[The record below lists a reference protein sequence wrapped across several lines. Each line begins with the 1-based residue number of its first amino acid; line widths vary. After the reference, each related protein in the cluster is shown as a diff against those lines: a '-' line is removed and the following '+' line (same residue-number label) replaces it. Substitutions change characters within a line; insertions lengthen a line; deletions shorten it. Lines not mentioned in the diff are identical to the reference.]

1 MINSPRETA
10 STHPIPRLLLIRS
23 SHPTEPIHAVHEPAV
38 CFVAQGRKQVMVG
51 QSVYTYDSAK
61 YLVVSVD
68 VPIVGQ
74 ILEASAAE
82 PYLCVR
88 LDLDP
93 AAIGALMLEAN
104 VPSAASEQ
112 PGQALSLSSITT
124 ELLDTAIRLV
134 RLLETPRDIPILAPL
149 VEREILYRLLMGDQT
164 SKLRQIALGES
175 KLQQINR
182 AIAWIKMN
190 FREPFSIDAVA
201 AEARMSPSTLHEH
214 FKVVTS
220 MSPLQYQKQLRLQEA
235 RRLILSQSLDAATAG
250 HSVGYES
257 PSQFSREYKR
267 IFGAPPARDIARLR
281 ASPAWL
287 QAFDRGGA
295 GRDLA
300 ACRSNSVVSRIRT
313 RRISPLAL
321 RATATAIRIGG
332 VTVEPPRRQGATIC
346 EGAARRIETPREGYP
361 LCPRSRACRRMLGS

>member
-1 MINSPRETA
+1 MVTRPAITGGRSNLLEDLEMPTNTTA
-10 STHPIPRLLLIRS
+10 AAARVLASLIDQFAEGDGVHPTPVPRLHLIRS
-23 SHPTEPIHAVHEPAV
+23 SHPTEPIHAVHQPAV

-51 QSVYTYDSAK
+51 SSVFTYDQAK

-82 PYLCVR
+82 PYLCIR

-93 AAIGALMLEAN
+93 AAIGALMLEAK
-104 VPSAASEQ
+104 VPGASGEQ
-112 PGQALSLSSITT
+112 PGQALSLSSITPV
-124 ELLDTAIRLV
+124 LLDTVIRLV
-134 RLLETPRDIPILAPL
+134 RLLEKPRDIPILAPL
-149 VEREILYRLLMGDQT
+149 VEREILYRLLMDDQT

-175 KLQQINR
+175 KLQQVNR
-182 AIAWIKMN
+182 AIAWIKVN
-190 FREPFSIDAVA
+190 FREPFSIEAVA

-267 IFGAPPARDIARLR
+267 TFGSPPVQDIARLR

-287 QAFDRGGA
+287 Q
-295 GRDLA
+295 
-300 ACRSNSVVSRIRT
+300 
-313 RRISPLAL
+313 
-321 RATATAIRIGG
+321 G
-332 VTVEPPRRQGATIC
+332 V
-346 EGAARRIETPREGYP
+346 
-361 LCPRSRACRRMLGS
+361 

>member
-1 MINSPRETA
+1 MGSETA
-10 STHPIPRLLLIRS
+10 SRRAITGGRSNLLKDLEVPTDAIETAVRALASLIDQFAERDGVHPTPIPRLYLIRS
-23 SHPTEPIHAVHEPAV
+23 SHPTEPIHAVHQPAV

-51 QSVYTYDSAK
+51 PSVYAYDHAK

-93 AAIGALMLEAN
+93 AAIGTLMLEAN

-112 PGQALSLSSITT
+112 PGQALSLSSMTT

-149 VEREILYRLLMGDQT
+149 VVREILYRLLLGDQT
-164 SKLRQIALGES
+164 SKLRQIALGEG

-190 FREPFSIDAVA
+190 FRE
-201 AEARMSPSTLHEH
+201 PSTLHEH

-267 IFGAPPARDIARLR
+267 VFGAPPARDIARLR

-287 QAFDRGGA
+287 Q
-295 GRDLA
+295 
-300 ACRSNSVVSRIRT
+300 
-313 RRISPLAL
+313 
-321 RATATAIRIGG
+321 G
-332 VTVEPPRRQGATIC
+332 V
-346 EGAARRIETPREGYP
+346 
-361 LCPRSRACRRMLGS
+361 

>member
-1 MINSPRETA
+1 MSTDTTETA
-10 STHPIPRLLLIRS
+10 VRAFAGLIDQFAEGDGVHPTPIPRLHLIRS
-23 SHPTEPIHAVHEPAV
+23 SRPTEPIHAVHQPAV

-51 QSVYTYDSAK
+51 PSVHAYDHAK

-112 PGQALSLSSITT
+112 PGQALSLSSMTT

-149 VEREILYRLLMGDQT
+149 VEREILYRLLMGDQV

-175 KLQQINR
+175 KLQQVNR

-190 FREPFSIDAVA
+190 FREPFSMGAVA

-220 MSPLQYQKQLRLQEA
+220 MSPLQVSK
-235 RRLILSQSLDAATAG
+235 AAAVAG
-250 HSVGYES
+250 
-257 PSQFSREYKR
+257 
-267 IFGAPPARDIARLR
+267 GAPLDPVAVA
-281 ASPAWL
+281 
-287 QAFDRGGA
+287 
-295 GRDLA
+295 
-300 ACRSNSVVSRIRT
+300 
-313 RRISPLAL
+313 
-321 RATATAIRIGG
+321 
-332 VTVEPPRRQGATIC
+332 
-346 EGAARRIETPREGYP
+346 
-361 LCPRSRACRRMLGS
+361 

>member
-1 MINSPRETA
+1 MSYSSERHNLLKGFEMPTGTTETA
-10 STHPIPRLLLIRS
+10 VHALATLIDRFADGDGVHSTPVPRLHLIRS
-23 SHPTEPIHAVHEPAV
+23 SHPTEPIHAVHQPAV

-51 QSVYTYDSAK
+51 PSVFVYDSAK

-82 PYLCVR
+82 PYLCLR

-93 AAIGALMLEAN
+93 VTIGALMLEAK
-104 VPSAASEQ
+104 VPAAASEQ
-112 PGQALSLSSITT
+112 PGQALSLSGITP
-124 ELLDTAIRLV
+124 ELLDAAIRLV
-134 RLLETPRDIPILAPL
+134 RLLETPRDIAILAPL
-149 VEREILYRLLMGDQT
+149 VEREIVYRLLLDDQS
-164 SKLRQIALGES
+164 SKLRQIAVGES

-190 FREPFSIDAVA
+190 FREPFSIETLAS
-201 AEARMSPSTLHEH
+201 EARMSSSTLHEH

-281 ASPAWL
+281 ASPVWL
-287 QAFDRGGA
+287 Q
-295 GRDLA
+295 
-300 ACRSNSVVSRIRT
+300 
-313 RRISPLAL
+313 
-321 RATATAIRIGG
+321 G
-332 VTVEPPRRQGATIC
+332 V
-346 EGAARRIETPREGYP
+346 
-361 LCPRSRACRRMLGS
+361 

>member
-1 MINSPRETA
+1 MSTDTTETA
-10 STHPIPRLLLIRS
+10 VRAFAGLIDQFAEGDGVHPTPIPRLHLIRS
-23 SHPTEPIHAVHEPAV
+23 SRPTEPIHAVHQPAV

-51 QSVYTYDSAK
+51 PSVHAYDHAK

-112 PGQALSLSSITT
+112 PGQALSLSSMTT

-149 VEREILYRLLMGDQT
+149 VEREILYRLLMGDQV

-175 KLQQINR
+175 KLQQVNR

-190 FREPFSIDAVA
+190 FREPFSMGAVA

-220 MSPLQYQKQLRLQEA
+220 MSPLKYQKQLRLLEA

-287 QAFDRGGA
+287 Q
-295 GRDLA
+295 
-300 ACRSNSVVSRIRT
+300 
-313 RRISPLAL
+313 
-321 RATATAIRIGG
+321 G
-332 VTVEPPRRQGATIC
+332 V
-346 EGAARRIETPREGYP
+346 
-361 LCPRSRACRRMLGS
+361 

>member
-1 MINSPRETA
+1 
-10 STHPIPRLLLIRS
+10 
-23 SHPTEPIHAVHEPAV
+23 VHQPAV

-51 QSVYTYDSAK
+51 SSVYAYDHAK

-82 PYLCVR
+82 PYLCLR

-93 AAIGALMLEAN
+93 PALGALMLEAN
-104 VPSAASEQ
+104 LPAVASER
-112 PGQALSLSSITT
+112 PARALTLSSMTT
-124 ELLDTAIRLV
+124 ELLDSASRLV
-134 RLLETPRDIPILAPL
+134 KLLETPRDIAILAPL
-149 VEREILYRLLMGDQT
+149 VEREILYRLLLGDQT

-182 AIAWIKMN
+182 AIAWIKAN
-190 FREPFSIDAVA
+190 FREPFRIDAVA

-250 HSVGYES
+250 HCVGYES
-257 PSQFSREYKR
+257 PSQFSREYRR
-267 IFGAPPARDIARLR
+267 IFGAPPVRDIARLR

-287 QAFDRGGA
+287 Q
-295 GRDLA
+295 
-300 ACRSNSVVSRIRT
+300 
-313 RRISPLAL
+313 
-321 RATATAIRIGG
+321 G
-332 VTVEPPRRQGATIC
+332 V
-346 EGAARRIETPREGYP
+346 
-361 LCPRSRACRRMLGS
+361 